1 MKQLLADAVSN
12 RINWR
17 NGLEPGP
24 INRGT
29 IENLILAL
37 ERSQDYKLKG
47 LTTDGV
53 TFTYPKH
60 FLEESIKDT
69 LKEFGVTFHDW
80 KSGNSWESIPLP
92 VAMTLLAE
100 AINTIRDPKTLFLID
115 FFAYM
120 RSKDSLSHRALI
132 TRGAYERN
140 RLGRAARTT
149 QENYERVLQLKNIVL
164 HHYPDSEG
172 KFPFNSQGELVEHCQ
187 NVFDQ
192 CIVIFLCLTGIRIS
206 ELASISGDDY
216 NLETDGSWT
225 FKSDLIK
232 TAFGTTETR
241 ELSGLSAE
249 AANVLTS
256 LSFIDKR
263 DRLDGMRI
271 PLFSRYYY
279 FLDYNKNTNPRAT
292 FRTESAQALR
302 GRLNRVYDKFLIN
315 HPEFKEICASIHPH
329 RFRHTWAE
337 FAIRRFDGNV
347 LEGIRAHFR
356 HAYGSRFIKHYVFE
370 KLSEEVKDKIEQKY
384 LQEILTKLALENVE
398 SISNPSFQHDL
409 KGKLVGYISQA
420 MGTEVLSIEE
430 VDDFVSEIMCD
441 FERIV
446 VHEYGICIVKKD
458 TISQSKC
465 LDVKTQTPKLER
477 ACFDLCSG
485 CLHLL
490 CSQSSNK
497 ESITRIA
504 VSHSKMIKDFESVF
518 GPDVKSDVID
528 ASKKSLKNAE
538 SILASME
545 E

>member
-1 MKQLLADAVSN
+1 MPTKALAEERFEQGHESVLVNRLSDPNFQIDDNVKQKRYLISLHHELIEPEIQFKLNELFVQLCGGWSIKSTQTLDIRYGTAINWKYSLIRLGVWWSTHYPNLPLSHFSENEVKQLLADAVSN

-192 CIVIFLCLTGIRIS
+192 CIVIF
-206 ELASISGDDY
+206 
-216 NLETDGSWT
+216 
-225 FKSDLIK
+225 
-232 TAFGTTETR
+232 
-241 ELSGLSAE
+241 
-249 AANVLTS
+249 
-256 LSFIDKR
+256 
-263 DRLDGMRI
+263 
-271 PLFSRYYY
+271 
-279 FLDYNKNTNPRAT
+279 
-292 FRTESAQALR
+292 
-302 GRLNRVYDKFLIN
+302 
-315 HPEFKEICASIHPH
+315 
-329 RFRHTWAE
+329 
-337 FAIRRFDGNV
+337 
-347 LEGIRAHFR
+347 
-356 HAYGSRFIKHYVFE
+356 
-370 KLSEEVKDKIEQKY
+370 
-384 LQEILTKLALENVE
+384 
-398 SISNPSFQHDL
+398 
-409 KGKLVGYISQA
+409 
-420 MGTEVLSIEE
+420 
-430 VDDFVSEIMCD
+430 FVSNRHSD
-441 FERIV
+441 F
-446 VHEYGICIVKKD
+446 
-458 TISQSKC
+458 
-465 LDVKTQTPKLER
+465 
-477 ACFDLCSG
+477 
-485 CLHLL
+485 
-490 CSQSSNK
+490 
-497 ESITRIA
+497 
-504 VSHSKMIKDFESVF
+504 
-518 GPDVKSDVID
+518 
-528 ASKKSLKNAE
+528 
-538 SILASME
+538 
-545 E
+545 